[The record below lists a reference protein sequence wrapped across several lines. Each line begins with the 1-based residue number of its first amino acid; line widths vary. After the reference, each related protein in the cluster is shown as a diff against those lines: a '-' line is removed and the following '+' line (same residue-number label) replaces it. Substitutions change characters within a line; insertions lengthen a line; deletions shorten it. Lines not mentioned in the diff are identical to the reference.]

1 MTKKKVAILGGGRLA
16 EVVGGVLAR
25 TARHDVVVW
34 SRSEARR
41 AHLRAALPFPVAPDV
56 PSAARDAAIVVFA
69 VPVDALPEVAA
80 LYGPVARGDQVIVHG
95 HRGTGPGFE
104 LPHALLRR
112 EVCVRKIVALGGPLH
127 SRELR
132 TERVLALQ
140 AACRF
145 DAGHDALRALVEGTP
160 VRVHATRDVVGVEV
174 AGAIANV
181 TAIACGMSDALGLG
195 DTARGLLMM
204 RGLIDA
210 QRIGVTLGADPATFL
225 GIVGLG
231 ELVPRK
237 VSSVERHV
245 RLGAELASGTPLA
258 AASTPHEGAIEGVTT
273 ALAFAG
279 WVGPPR
285 PPRASLVTAVARVLR
300 GEQAALA
307 AIEGLLATDL
317 DDPIMPRV
325 RAEAR
330 G

>member
-1 MTKKKVAILGGGRLA
+1 MNLRS
-16 EVVGGVLAR
+16 VL
-25 TARHDVVVW
+25 
-34 SRSEARR
+34 SGI
-41 AHLRAALPFPVAPDV
+41 F
-56 PSAARDAAIVVFA
+56 
-69 VPVDALPEVAA
+69 
-80 LYGPVARGDQVIVHG
+80 RG
-95 HRGTGPGFE
+95 
-104 LPHALLRR
+104 
-112 EVCVRKIVALGGPLH
+112 
-127 SRELR
+127 S
-132 TERVLALQ
+132 
-140 AACRF
+140 
-145 DAGHDALRALVEGTP
+145 
-160 VRVHATRDVVGVEV
+160 
-174 AGAIANV
+174 
-181 TAIACGMSDALGLG
+181 
-195 DTARGLLMM
+195 
-204 RGLIDA
+204 
-210 QRIGVTLGADPATFL
+210 
-225 GIVGLG
+225 
-231 ELVPRK
+231 VPRQ